1 MKKTLKNLGAL
12 LMVLV
17 LIVAGCQDD
26 DKSFGDLTAPTNLA
40 FTYDVVGQ
48 SGEFPNGDGT
58 GKVVL
63 RATADN
69 AISFKY
75 IIDGEDVGVA
85 AGGVKPYTVTQQGVN
100 SYEVTIIAY
109 GKGGV
114 ATTATFMMENILLN
128 FEDPETT
135 SFLTGSAGT
144 KVWYIAAAEA
154 GHLGVGP
161 NTPDGSNNWP
171 AWYAAAPFEKAGS
184 DASSCFYNNKFTFTM
199 DNGVIRFEHDNG
211 GATFFNAAYTSVG
224 GTPLGADTCLAY
236 DVTGTKTVTLGAA
249 SSVVAP
255 EASTGTQFTISNGGF
270 LGYYVGSSTY
280 EVLSITETRMQ
291 VRVVQGNNSELA
303 WYLILSTQPPYPDDE
318 PEYNSLIWEDQFNYT
333 GAPDASKWT
342 MEIGNNNGWGN
353 NEAQFYRAE
362 NATVAD
368 GTLKITAKKETF
380 NGFQYTSSRMKT
392 QDKFEFTY
400 GRVVIRA
407 KLPSG
412 GGTWPAL
419 WMLGAN
425 YDQPGAGWPNCGEI
439 DIMEHVGNQQ
449 DVVHGTLHY
458 PGNSGGN
465 ANTTATNVA
474 GASTDFHIYSI
485 TWSPNFIRF
494 FVDGNEFKTFPNSA
508 AVPFNHDFFMIFNI
522 AMGGNM
528 GGAISPTFTQ
538 SQMEVDYIEV
548 YQ

>member
-12 LMVLV
+12 LAVIL
-17 LIVAGCQDD
+17 LIVVGCQDD
-26 DKSFGDLTAPTNLA
+26 DKTFGDLTAPTNLA

-48 SGEFPNGDGT
+48 SAEFPNGDGT

-69 AISFKY
+69 AISYKFL
-75 IIDGEDVGVA
+75 IDGEDVGVA
-85 AGGVKPYTVTQQGVN
+85 AGGVKPYTVTRQGVN
-100 SYEVTIIAY
+100 TYEVTIIAY

-114 ATTATFMMENILLN
+114 ASTATFSMENILLN
-128 FEDPETT
+128 FEDPDT
-135 SFLTGSAGT
+135 FDALTGTSS
-144 KVWYIAAAEA
+144 KVWYIAAAEQ

-161 NTPDGSNNWP
+161 NTPDGNNNWP

-184 DASSCFYNNKFTFTM
+184 DVSSCFYNNKFTFTN

-211 GATFFNAAYTSVG
+211 GATFFNAGYTSVG
-224 GTPLGADTCLAY
+224 GTPLGEDTCLPY

-255 EASTGTQFTISNGGF
+255 ANSTGTQFTISGGGF
-270 LGYYVGSSTY
+270 LGYYIGTSTY
-280 EVLSITETRMQ
+280 EVLNITATRMQ
-291 VRVVQGNNSELA
+291 LRAVQGNNSDLA
-303 WYLILSTQPPYPDDE
+303 WYLILTTQPPYPDDE
-318 PEYNSLIWEDQFNYT
+318 PEYNTLIWEDQFNYT

-353 NEAQFYRAE
+353 NEAQYYRAE
-362 NATVAD
+362 NANVSG

-400 GRVVIRA
+400 GRVVMKA
-407 KLPSG
+407 KLPAG

-425 YDQPGAGWPNCGEI
+425 YDQPGQGWPACGEI
-439 DIMEHVGNQQ
+439 DMMEHVGNQQ
-449 DVVHGTLHY
+449 DVIHGTLHY
-458 PGNSGGN
+458 PGNSAGN
-465 ANTTATNVA
+465 ANTSSTNVP
-474 GASTDFHIYSI
+474 GVSTDFHIYSI
-485 TWSPNFIRF
+485 TWSPSFIRF

-508 AVPFNHDFFMIFNI
+508 SVPFNHDFFIIFNI

-538 SQMEVDYIEV
+538 SAMEVDYIEV